1 MCLVVF
7 AWKAHPDYK
16 LILAANRDEFHGRP
30 SKDAH
35 WWPDLP
41 NVLGG
46 RDLQA
51 GGTWLATS
59 RSGRFATVTNYRE
72 QQPAPSGAR
81 SRGEIVTD
89 IVSGESDPRSYVYSF
104 AGVAYAGVSLLAAD
118 DDNIYYTSN
127 RGDEAVTL
135 EAGVYGLSNA
145 SLDTPRPK
153 LVRSKEALAA
163 LIGSNNV
170 NTAELLHLL
179 ADKTPAAR
187 SDVNSGELPFTLARA
202 LTAPFIVSE
211 TYGTRCSTT
220 LMIANDGKTEF
231 CERCFDSR
239 GVARGDSSFSFN
251 HEVDILTST

>member
-16 LILAANRDEFHGRP
+16 LIVAANRDEFHGRP
-30 SKDAH
+30 SQDAH

-51 GGTWLATS
+51 GGTWLAMS

-72 QQPAPSGAR
+72 RQPPRSGAR

-89 IVSGESDPRSYVYSF
+89 FVTGESEAGSYVSSF
-104 AGVAYAGVSLLAAD
+104 AGETYAGVSVLAANTSTD
-118 DDNIYYTSN
+118 DGNESIGYTSN
-127 RGDEAVTL
+127 RSDEAVTL

-145 SLDTPRPK
+145 SLDTPWAK
-153 LVRSKEALAA
+153 LVRTRETLAA
-163 LIGSNNV
+163 LVESDNV
-170 NTAELLHLL
+170 NTTELLRLL
-179 ADKTPAAR
+179 ADKTPAA
-187 SDVNSGELPFTLARA
+187 SSEVDNTELPFKLARA
-202 LTAPFIVSE
+202 LTAPFIVSD

-220 LMIANDGKTEF
+220 LMISNEGKAAF
-231 CERCFDSR
+231 CERRFDPR
-239 GVARGDSSFSFN
+239 GIATGDSTFSFN
-251 HEVDILTST
+251 CE

>member
-7 AWKAHPDYK
+7 AWKAHPHYK

-30 SKDAH
+30 SQDAH

-72 QQPAPSGAR
+72 RQSVPSGAR

-89 IVSGESDPRSYVYSF
+89 VVTGESDPESYVYSF
-104 AGVAYAGVSLLAAD
+104 AGEAYAGVSVLAG
-118 DDNIYYTSN
+118 DNTKIHYTSN
-127 RGDEAVTL
+127 RGDVAVTL

-145 SLDTPRPK
+145 SLDTPWTK
-153 LVRSKEALAA
+153 LVRTKEALAT
-163 LIGSNNV
+163 LIESNNV
-170 NTAELLHLL
+170 SATELLRLL
-179 ADKTPAAR
+179 ADTTPAAR
-187 SDVNSGELPFTLARA
+187 SDVDDGVLPFTLARA

-220 LMIANDGKTEF
+220 LMIANDGRTEF
-231 CERCFDSR
+231 CERRFDSR

-251 HEVDILTST
+251 HE